1 MASILSMLRSFA
13 ARLSRDQSGA
23 VAQILALAVLPLVFA
38 AGAAVDYSRAS
49 SERAK
54 LQAALDAAVIAGAK
68 DGTAN
73 WTSTAANVFTARF
86 GSADGASTT
95 FSVSNGVYTG
105 TASASAPTAFVGI
118 AGFKH
123 IPIGATAAAAAGDG
137 ADGSCILTLGHN
149 QSVADQSMTF
159 NGAPKVAL
167 SGCTIRSNTS
177 LTCNGHST
185 GAKASIAAG
194 TVSGSCSNAQPNA
207 SVVPDIYKPLAINIT
222 KQCSSRPGAIW
233 IPGVVPPSPM
243 VITVNKGS
251 YTEYHVCGDLTLSGS
266 GALTG
271 AAPASDAVIIIEN
284 GKLIMGNSAS
294 IQANRVTFVLTGD
307 NSRASFI
314 DFPNGNGHAAT
325 LSLSPSTSS
334 GNPWHGVSIYQDPSL
349 TNTVDED
356 WGPGAT
362 LNMDGI
368 VYLPNADVK
377 IHGNPSSNSPLCA
390 KLVVNTLVSD
400 GAVNLN
406 RTAQGCSNL
415 GVQEW
420 TGKALRLVN

>member
-1 MASILSMLRSFA
+1 MLRSFA

-68 DGTAN
+68 DGTAT

-233 IPGVVPPSPM
+233 IPGVVPPSP
-243 VITVNKGS
+243 
-251 YTEYHVCGDLTLSGS
+251 
-266 GALTG
+266 
-271 AAPASDAVIIIEN
+271 
-284 GKLIMGNSAS
+284 
-294 IQANRVTFVLTGD
+294 
-307 NSRASFI
+307 
-314 DFPNGNGHAAT
+314 
-325 LSLSPSTSS
+325 
-334 GNPWHGVSIYQDPSL
+334 W
-349 TNTVDED
+349 
-356 WGPGAT
+356 
-362 LNMDGI
+362 
-368 VYLPNADVK
+368 
-377 IHGNPSSNSPLCA
+377 
-390 KLVVNTLVSD
+390 
-400 GAVNLN
+400 
-406 RTAQGCSNL
+406 
-415 GVQEW
+415 
-420 TGKALRLVN
+420 